1 MTEDKKS
8 VSAEELDKLTHK
20 WWETTVLDATG
31 EYVWDEEVRAVNA
44 MMAEVAEFPEWA
56 LQVRDAMP
64 KYGFEM
70 CSHRWLDGLD
80 DVIRMIGAEEF
91 HPSSAGHCGDVPG
104 RIVDA
109 TQQRATAVQRWMDG
123 KASSE
128 DGLHRQVAEWLGEPT
143 REKREAAACY
153 AELVGAYFL
162 KSDDAK
168 ALTAQWQVRVDQNE
182 ILKLMFEGEGF
193 HSLLE
198 CACGFKIMDR
208 LDLYVRII
216 GGDRSQA
223 GERHGVCN
231 DQLRFVLRDD
241 PARFDTT
248 RGILWG
254 LQAYLLGCD
263 EEWLQA
269 TKPDCAGAAIYALHG
284 VSRAGAPT
292 PLRRWLVASLSKS
305 TKIWGQCMLNN
316 MKEDKI
322 PAYALDL
329 PDVATAV
336 KGSADAA

>member
-1 MTEDKKS
+1 
-8 VSAEELDKLTHK
+8 
-20 WWETTVLDATG
+20 
-31 EYVWDEEVRAVNA
+31 
-44 MMAEVAEFPEWA
+44 
-56 LQVRDAMP
+56 
-64 KYGFEM
+64 
-70 CSHRWLDGLD
+70 
-80 DVIRMIGAEEF
+80 MIGAEEF
-91 HPSSAGHCGDVPG
+91 RPSDAGHCGDVPG

-109 TQQRATAVQRWMDG
+109 AQQRAVAVQRWMDG
-123 KASSE
+123 EAPPE
-128 DGLHRQVAEWLGEPT
+128 HNLDRQVAEWLGEQTP
-143 REKREAAACY
+143 EKREAAMCFV
-153 AELVGAYFL
+153 ELVRAYFL

-168 ALTAQWQVRVDQNE
+168 ALAEQWRARTDQNE

-208 LDLYVRII
+208 LDLYICII

-248 RGILWG
+248 RETLWG
-254 LQAYLLGCD
+254 LQAYLLGRD

-269 TKPDCAGAAIYALHG
+269 TKPECAGGAIYALRG

-316 MKEDKI
+316 MKEDKV

-329 PDVATAV
+329 PDVAAAI